1 MANTFRTPVFISDVV
16 PDTVSTPSYSNS
28 EREFTNRLLEAVRT
42 YVMATRWTLLDFY
55 APTSRDGQIH
65 IRISLRPPG
74 GATEDLDL
82 AFIFDWYTL
91 ASSVRNHQEIGNLEI
106 SQSLRTIERE
116 MAQWNQRRT
125 EQLQNQARQRQEAA
139 ERRQTAAAA
148 IDQEQLYTVF
158 EPTTPYRPLGFN
170 TQTGY
175 DASSQTW
182 SSATTSS
189 GYTANNSFIGTTSSN
204 LIFEDPPLSL
214 TLSEIKNLF
223 KETLK
228 NLDIR
233 ISLDISDGEVTAE
246 VEVWFEGEAITT
258 DSDSILL

>member
-1 MANTFRTPVFISDVV
+1 MANIFRTPVFVSDVV
-16 PDTVSTPSYSNS
+16 PDTVSTPSYSNP
-28 EREFTNRLLEAVRT
+28 EREFKNRLLEAVRT

-82 AFIFDWYTL
+82 AFAFDWYTL

-158 EPTTPYRPLGFN
+158 NNTAISPLGINITNQGLHDYQPFTMAN
-170 TQTGY
+170 TQFIQQQGY
-175 DASSQTW
+175 Q
-182 SSATTSS
+182 
-189 GYTANNSFIGTTSSN
+189 IV
-204 LIFEDPPLSL
+204 EDEETPLKL
-214 TLSEIKNLF
+214 RLSEF
-223 KETLK
+223 KELLK
-228 NLDIR
+228 ASLEELDIR

-246 VEVWFEGEAITT
+246 VEVLLDGEVVAS
-258 DSDSILL
+258 DSDFIQL